1 MVTFC
6 LLLSLALLAALL
18 RIAYSR
24 RNFRFYPLAKTAAS
38 LGFVATALARHA
50 GSGADDRYFALLMAC
65 LLACLAG
72 DVLLGLA
79 NRDAGFFSRFFLA
92 GTVAFLAAH
101 IGFCVLFAGAPGVRL
116 RPVLALPAL
125 VAGAVALCI
134 RDKRRFRLKKLAPA
148 AFVYAVCVGL
158 MTSLALAGWLGAP
171 GPRSAL
177 TAAGAVLFLVSD
189 GLLLF
194 LYFYH
199 KKRGWLRAANL
210 LTYYV
215 GMLCLA
221 LTA

>member
-1 MVTFC
+1 MTLFC

-38 LGFVATALARHA
+38 LGFVATALARRAEGGGA
-50 GSGADDRYFALLMAC
+50 GGAFPLLLAC

-79 NRDAGFFSRFFLA
+79 NRHASFFSGFFLA
-92 GTVAFLAAH
+92 GTAAFLAAH
-101 IGFCVLFAGAPGVRL
+101 LGFCVLFAGAPGVRV

-125 VAGAVALCI
+125 VAGAVVLCI

-171 GPRSAL
+171 GPRTAL
-177 TAAGAVLFLVSD
+177 AAAGAVLFLASD